1 MSNEDFDFTRPP
13 GSPAPAASGA
23 SAPFKPASSKFYDA
37 YVAEKF
43 FQTAGKPE
51 KIAAGTTLFV
61 EGDKSGKQGLF
72 GKRVVHQMYFVTEG
86 EVMLTVGDRQLDTIK
101 AGEVVGEMAVIA
113 EIPGVN
119 TASARSATATAK
131 TDCLVYALDGIKT
144 QAGLAETPE
153 FALML
158 MSVMFDRM
166 RFLAARLAMRRVS
179 KKIEVSEAVAA
190 FAPDMLATLK
200 QKLDRS
206 TVMHYDAEKPIMK
219 EGATGMNMYV
229 ILRGQVAISIKG
241 TIVEVAGPGSTIG
254 EMALVDQSPRAATAT
269 AKTDCVLLA
278 INRAALI
285 DLVQDEP
292 AIGMALMRSMADR
305 LRYMNSLFS

>member
-1 MSNEDFDFTRPP
+1 
-13 GSPAPAASGA
+13 
-23 SAPFKPASSKFYDA
+23 
-37 YVAEKF
+37 
-43 FQTAGKPE
+43 
-51 KIAAGTTLFV
+51 
-61 EGDKSGKQGLF
+61 
-72 GKRVVHQMYFVTEG
+72 MYFVTEG